1 VHIPRATSIC
11 GFNQQAHEGA
21 VNDLTRDIHQ
31 LPGLDVKPIGDNEV
45 SVSLKPLSEP
55 LRITI

>member
-1 VHIPRATSIC
+1 
-11 GFNQQAHEGA
+11 